1 MKDPEANQASASNNE
16 KSRSGHFQVSSALV
30 ERFGANPAFGGRGA
44 VGLDAAV
51 MQGPVENGEVK

>member
-1 MKDPEANQASASNNE
+1 
-16 KSRSGHFQVSSALV
+16 LV